1 MWTYQ
6 GKAIKIGRSWTDAD
20 GVQHPFQWNKWSE
33 EEKVAKGLVWNQSLQ
48 PTPFDNR
55 FYWSAGNPKALENI
69 PEVDEE
75 SNPVLDTDGNQIIT
89 KGLKS
94 TAIAQTKTTA
104 GSLLTPT
111 DWYVVRKSE
120 TDTAIP
126 TDIVTYR
133 AAVRTASETIETA
146 ITNANT
152 LEEFIN
158 LYNTPVDAE
167 GNITGKAPIHNWP
180 EPLE

>member
-6 GKAIKIGRSWTDAD
+6 GKAIKIGRSWTDAN

-33 EEKVAKGLVWNQSLQ
+33 EEKVAMGLVWNQSLQ
-48 PTPFDNR
+48 PIPFDNR
-55 FYWSAGNPKALENI
+55 FYWSAGNPKALEDTTST
-69 PEVDEE
+69 DEA
-75 SNPVLDTDGNQIIT
+75 GNTITT

-94 TAIAQTKTTA
+94 NAIAQTKATA

-120 TDTAIP
+120 TDTTIP

-158 LYNTPVDAE
+158 LYNTLVDAE

>member
-6 GKAIKIGRSWTDAD
+6 GKAIKIGRSWTDAN

-33 EEKVAKGLVWNQSLQ
+33 EEKVAMGLVWNQSLQ
-48 PTPFDNR
+48 PIPFDNR
-55 FYWSAGNPKALENI
+55 FYWSAGNPKALEDTTST
-69 PEVDEE
+69 DEA
-75 SNPVLDTDGNQIIT
+75 GNTITT

-94 TAIAQTKTTA
+94 NAIAQTKVTA
-104 GSLLTPT
+104 GSFLAPT

-120 TDTAIP
+120 TDTTIP